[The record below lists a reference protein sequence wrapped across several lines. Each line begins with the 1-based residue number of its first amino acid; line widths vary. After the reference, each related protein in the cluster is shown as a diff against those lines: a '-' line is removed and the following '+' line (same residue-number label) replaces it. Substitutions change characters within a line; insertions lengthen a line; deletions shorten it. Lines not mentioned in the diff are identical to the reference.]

1 MYLFTH
7 CHDDFFSV
15 KGSEA
20 YVKAI
25 EKVGLVTNE
34 EMKEILSGLEKVS
47 VHCFDLITLYSY

>member
-1 MYLFTH
+1 MYSFTH
-7 CHDDFFSV
+7 CHDGFLSV

-47 VHCFDLITLYSY
+47 HFPFDS